1 MLRSDLCLST
11 DERTGEHLLFDP
23 ITRSE
28 FVLTRGQRAI
38 VERSTWPRNPA
49 GDVAEFL
56 KCLSDLCLLEPAP
69 PADEIIDRQ
78 REQRRC
84 LVAAVQRAKF
94 DAQLSRLRDNVPF
107 YRDWLSGVDPR
118 WRFDELA
125 RMPCLTKS
133 ALRASAADPLAMVP
147 VDRSSA
153 SPPTLE
159 LTSGTT
165 AERFHL
171 AADPAYRERMVDAL
185 AVRNRHVRDVFT
197 RIRDVRVCY
206 ICSPLFD
213 DDEVPLGEH
222 GRALPRQR
230 CMRRK
235 RTLRFDAPG
244 NIFTLPSEK
253 LDQMIAEARAFAPG
267 IFFGD
272 PVHLSVLA
280 SHVRATRARLPRLEF
295 VMTAFELCSD
305 VSRKIIQDVFDCPVY
320 DLYSAT
326 EFASAAVECDRGQY
340 HVYDEAFIVEILAG
354 GRPVAPGGL
363 GQVVVTTLEK
373 TCAPLLRYETGDLAR
388 TSPVPCSC
396 AFSHCVSLSSIEGRV
411 QDVISDATGA
421 MVTPRAVDRAVP
433 GEMGFLFYGLV
444 QVFGG
449 RYLLQII
456 PDDRFSPATTRRLGD
471 RLHELLGPSACLDV
485 ETVPFLTPAP
495 SGKFRLSRAL
505 HEGRKGQKG

>member
-1 MLRSDLCLST
+1 M
-11 DERTGEHLLFDP
+11 
-23 ITRSE
+23 
-28 FVLTRGQRAI
+28 
-38 VERSTWPRNPA
+38 
-49 GDVAEFL
+49 
-56 KCLSDLCLLEPAP
+56 
-69 PADEIIDRQ
+69 
-78 REQRRC
+78 
-84 LVAAVQRAKF
+84 
-94 DAQLSRLRDNVPF
+94 
-107 YRDWLSGVDPR
+107 
-118 WRFDELA
+118 
-125 RMPCLTKS
+125 
-133 ALRASAADPLAMVP
+133 
-147 VDRSSA
+147 
-153 SPPTLE
+153 LE

-165 AERFHL
+165 AERFPI
-171 AADPAYRERMVDAL
+171 AADPEYRERMVDAL
-185 AVRNRHVRDVFT
+185 AVRNRHVRDVFK

-213 DDEVPLGEH
+213 DDEVPLGAH

-230 CMRRK
+230 RMRGK
-235 RTLRFDAPG
+235 GTLRFDAPG
-244 NIFTLPSEK
+244 NIFTLPPEK

-280 SHVRATRARLPRLEF
+280 NHVRATRARLPRLEF

-354 GRPVAPGGL
+354 GQPVAPGGL
-363 GQVVVTTLEK
+363 GQMVVTTLEK

-388 TSPVPCSC
+388 TSAVPCSC

-421 MVTPRAVDRAVP
+421 MVTPRAVDRAVA
-433 GEMGFLFYGLV
+433 GASGFLFYGLV
-444 QVFGG
+444 QVSDE

-456 PDDRFSPATTRRLGD
+456 PDDTFSPATTRRLGG
-471 RLHELLGPSACLDV
+471 RLHELLGPSASIDI

-495 SGKFRLSRAL
+495 SGKFRLCRAL
-505 HEGRKGQKG
+505 HEGHTGHEG